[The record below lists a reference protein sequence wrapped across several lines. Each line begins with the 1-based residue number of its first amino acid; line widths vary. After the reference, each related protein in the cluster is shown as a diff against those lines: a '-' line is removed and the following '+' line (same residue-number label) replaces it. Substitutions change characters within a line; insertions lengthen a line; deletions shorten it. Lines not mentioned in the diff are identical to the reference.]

1 MKKETQICKH
11 CKSEIP
17 AGAKICPNCRKK
29 QSGKLKWI
37 ILAIVILCV
46 VGAITGGSEDGASK
60 MEATTEK
67 KKVEYQECSV
77 DQMMRDLEDNAAS
90 ASETYK
96 GKYLKITGRLGN
108 IDSDMA
114 YIGLYPDDDLAI
126 TGVQCY
132 IQNDKQEEAV
142 KKMSKGDEVTL
153 KGKCTDVGEVLGY
166 SLDIEEIK

>member
-17 AGAKICPNCRKK
+17 VGAKICPNCRKK
-29 QSGKLKWI
+29 QRGKLKWV

-60 MEATTEK
+60 ETTTQK

-77 DQMMRDLEDNAAS
+77 DQMIRDLEDNAAN

-96 GKYLKITGRLGN
+96 GKYLEITGRLAN

-114 YIGLYPDDDLAI
+114 YIDLYPDDDLAM

-132 IQNDKQEEAV
+132 IKDDKQEEAV

-153 KGKCTDVGEVLGY
+153 KGKCTDVGEIMGY
-166 SLDIEEIK
+166 YLDIEEIK